1 MALPQYESLLTGT
14 AGSWVYLTVCW
25 SHRLQSPE
33 SYGVE
38 KPLTVLIVTGV
49 AVLRVYV
56 CKCWHLS
63 FQVSL
68 PVFPY
73 SILTSFSN
81 SQKLAPSH
89 RSVYSFVQS
98 SKMQLCW
105 RRDGLPAPVFLGFP
119 CGSAGKESSCNAGDL
134 GSTGLGRSPG
144 EGKGY
149 PLQYS
154 VLENSRDCIV
164 HRVAKSQTWLNDFH
178 FPKLSKYL

>member
-1 MALPQYESLLTGT
+1 MSLPQYESLLTST

-25 SHRLQSPE
+25 SL
-33 SYGVE
+33 GVE
-38 KPLTVLIVTGV
+38 KPLTVLIVTGG

-68 PVFPY
+68 PVFPC

-89 RSVYSFVQS
+89 RSVYSFVEP

-105 RRDGLPAPVFLGFP
+105 RRGRLTAPVFLGFP
-119 CGSAGKESSCNAGDL
+119 CGSAGKESSRNAGDL
-134 GSTGLGRSPG
+134 GSTPGLGRSSG

-154 VLENSRDCIV
+154 VLENSTDYIYG
-164 HRVAKSQTWLNDFH
+164 L
-178 FPKLSKYL
+178 